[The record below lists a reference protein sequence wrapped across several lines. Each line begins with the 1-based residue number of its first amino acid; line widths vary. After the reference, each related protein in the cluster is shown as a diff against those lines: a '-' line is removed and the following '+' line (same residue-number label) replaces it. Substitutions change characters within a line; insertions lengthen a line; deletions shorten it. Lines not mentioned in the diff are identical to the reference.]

1 MWHRLPSVPH
11 EPQMWGPHLGQPVLV
26 TGALHRTPRLAVIM
40 LHGRGEM
47 ATSILLLH
55 RALARPDTL
64 FVAPQ
69 AAHRSWYPG
78 EFTLP
83 LERNEPYISS
93 GIALLE
99 LIRHRLG
106 ALDIPPSRLVWLGF
120 SQGAGLMLEYVLR
133 RPQRYGAVIALSGAI
148 LGPPDRPR
156 HFAGSLEGTPVFI
169 GCSEADFHIPLNR
182 VKATAATLQEL
193 GGQVTLRLYPGLD
206 HAINRDEIRAI
217 RDLLAQ
223 VAVSQEGER
232 PLHHPG

>member
-26 TGALHRTPRLAVIM
+26 TGAPNQMPRLAVIM

-47 ATSILLLH
+47 ATSILLFH
-55 RALARPDTL
+55 RPLARPDTL

-78 EFTLP
+78 DFSLP

-99 LIRHRLG
+99 LVRHRLAG
-106 ALDIPPSRLVWLGF
+106 LGIPSSRLVWLGF
-120 SQGAGLMLEYVLR
+120 SQGAALMLEYVLR
-133 RPQRYGAVIALSGAI
+133 HPQRYGAIIALSGAI
-148 LGPPDRPR
+148 LGPPDRPH
-156 HFAGSLEGTPVFI
+156 HFSGSLEGTPVFL
-169 GCSEADFHIPLNR
+169 GCSEADFHISLDQ
-182 VKATAATLQEL
+182 VKATAATLQDM

-206 HAINRDEIRAI
+206 HAINQDEIRAI

-223 VAVSQEGER
+223 VAASQEGEK
-232 PLHHPG
+232 PLAHSG